1 MALQYQAGSPLVLS
15 SKTLQIDYPVTF
27 TFGNTTLHLNEQP
40 SGEAR
45 QALEKLITKRN
56 AQKLTRA
63 SAPLAAGKTP
73 LFAKVQPLDTFKAK
87 VRVTL
92 GKPQRNG
99 RFDWPLEELA
109 NTFEAQRRGVRMPS
123 LQGFGYSKD
132 RLGLTQ
138 EYFILTRL
146 LDDHIDGVQW
156 LKRNPDKVKD
166 FILDAF
172 ELLDSL
178 SRKNITH
185 MDFWAGNI
193 MIPETSRKPLQAIDF
208 ENCFA
213 SKTAHMSETLGFQLG
228 FFYRRDI
235 YKLITEADY
244 DRLVDDYIRGL
255 PGISRQKFDEVYHA
269 SKHEYVGRK
278 QRREVFLSGRLITG

>member
-1 MALQYQAGSPLVLS
+1 MHLS
-15 SKTLQIDYPVTF
+15 
-27 TFGNTTLHLNEQP
+27 EQP
-40 SGEAR
+40 SVEAR
-45 QALEKLITKRN
+45 QALEKLIEKRRSR
-56 AQKLTRA
+56 KLTRA
-63 SAPLAAGKTP
+63 SAPLAAGTTP

-99 RFDWPLEELA
+99 RFDWPLEELK
-109 NTFEAQRRGVRMPS
+109 NTLEAQRRGVRMPP
-123 LQGFGYSKD
+123 LQGFGYTRD

-138 EYFILTRL
+138 EYFIITRL
-146 LDDHIDGVQW
+146 LDDHIDGVRW
-156 LKRNPDKVKD
+156 LKRNPDKVES

-172 ELLDSL
+172 DLLSSL
-178 SRKNITH
+178 ARKNITH
-185 MDFWAGNI
+185 MDFWIGNI
-193 MIPETSRKPLQAIDF
+193 MIPETSHKPLKAIDF

-213 SKTAHMSETLGFQLG
+213 GQTAHLSETLGFQLG

-244 DRLVDDYIRGL
+244 DRLVYEYVGQF
-255 PGISRQKFDEVYHA
+255 PGISRKKFDDVYFA

-278 QRREVFLSGRLITG
+278 QRREVFLNGTLITG

>member
-1 MALQYQAGSPLVLS
+1 VLS
-15 SKTLQIDYPVTF
+15 SKTLQGEYPVTF
-27 TFGNTTLHLNEQP
+27 VFGNTTLHLSEQP
-40 SGEAR
+40 SVEAR
-45 QALEKLITKRN
+45 QALEQLIQKRSTH
-56 AQKLTRA
+56 KLTRA
-63 SAPLAAGKTP
+63 SAPLASGDTP

-99 RFDWPLEELA
+99 RFDWPLEELV
-109 NTFEAQRRGVRMPS
+109 NTLEAQRRGVQMPP
-123 LQGFGYSKD
+123 LQGFGYTRN
-132 RLGLTQ
+132 RLGLAQ

-146 LDDHIDGVQW
+146 LDDHIDGLQW
-156 LKRNPDKVKD
+156 LKRNPDNVES

-172 ELLDSL
+172 ELLSSL

-193 MIPETSRKPLQAIDF
+193 MIPESSHKPLKAIDF

-213 SKTAHMSETLGFQLG
+213 GHTTHFSETLGFQLG
-228 FFYRRDI
+228 FFHHRDI

-244 DRLVDDYIRGL
+244 DRLVDEYIRSFPDL
-255 PGISRQKFDEVYHA
+255 SRQKFNEVYHA
-269 SKHEYVGRK
+269 SKHEHVGRK
-278 QRREVFLSGRLITG
+278 QRRDVFLSGKLITG

>member
-1 MALQYQAGSPLVLS
+1 MLS
-15 SKTLQIDYPVTF
+15 SKKLQYDYPVTF

-45 QALEKLITKRN
+45 QALEKLIKKRS
-56 AQKLTRA
+56 AKKLTRA
-63 SAPLAAGKTP
+63 SAPLASGETP
-73 LFAKVQPLDTFKAK
+73 LFAKVQPLDTLKAK

-109 NTFEAQRRGVRMPS
+109 NTLEAQRRGVQMPP
-123 LQGFGYSKD
+123 LQGFGYTKD

-156 LKRNPDKVKD
+156 LKRNPEKVKT

-172 ELLDSL
+172 ELLGSL

-185 MDFWAGNI
+185 MDFWLGNI
-193 MIPETSRKPLQAIDF
+193 MIPETTGKPLKAIDF

-213 SKTAHMSETLGFQLG
+213 TQTAHLSETLGFQLG

-244 DRLVDDYIRGL
+244 DRLVDDYVRL
-255 PGISRQKFDEVYHA
+255 VPGISREKFDEVYHA

-278 QRREVFLSGRLITG
+278 QRREVFLSGKLITG

>member
-1 MALQYQAGSPLVLS
+1 VLS
-15 SKTLQIDYPVTF
+15 SKALQCDYPITF
-27 TFGNTTLHLNEQP
+27 VFGNTTLHLSEQP
-40 SGEAR
+40 SVEAR
-45 QALEKLITKRN
+45 QALEKLIEKRRSR
-56 AQKLTRA
+56 KLTRA
-63 SAPLAAGKTP
+63 SAPLAAGTTS

-99 RFDWPLEELA
+99 RFDWPLEELK
-109 NTFEAQRRGVRMPS
+109 NTLEAQRRGVRMPP
-123 LQGFGYSKD
+123 LQGFGYTRD

-138 EYFILTRL
+138 EYFIITRL
-146 LDDHIDGVQW
+146 LDDHIDGVRW
-156 LKRNPDKVKD
+156 LKRNPDKVES

-172 ELLDSL
+172 DLLSSL
-178 SRKNITH
+178 ARKNITH
-185 MDFWAGNI
+185 MDFWIGNI
-193 MIPETSRKPLQAIDF
+193 MIPETSHKPLKAIDF

-213 SKTAHMSETLGFQLG
+213 GQTAHLSETLGFQLG

-244 DRLVDDYIRGL
+244 DRLVYEYVGQF
-255 PGISRQKFDEVYHA
+255 PGISRKKFDDVYFA

-278 QRREVFLSGRLITG
+278 QRREVFLNGTLITG

>member
-1 MALQYQAGSPLVLS
+1 MLS
-15 SKTLQIDYPVTF
+15 SKALQCDYPITF
-27 TFGNTTLHLNEQP
+27 VFGNTTLHLSEQP
-40 SGEAR
+40 SVEAR
-45 QALEKLITKRN
+45 QALEKLIEKRRSR
-56 AQKLTRA
+56 KLTRA
-63 SAPLAAGKTP
+63 SAPLTAGATP

-99 RFDWPLEELA
+99 RFDWPLEELK
-109 NTFEAQRRGVRMPS
+109 NTLEAQRRGVRMPP
-123 LQGFGYSKD
+123 LQGFGYTRD

-138 EYFILTRL
+138 EYFIITRL
-146 LDDHIDGVQW
+146 LDDHIDGVRW
-156 LKRNPDKVKD
+156 LKRNPDKVES

-172 ELLDSL
+172 DLLSSL
-178 SRKNITH
+178 ARKNITH
-185 MDFWAGNI
+185 MDFWIGNI
-193 MIPETSRKPLQAIDF
+193 MIPETSHKPLKAIDF

-213 SKTAHMSETLGFQLG
+213 GQTAHLSETLGFQLG

-244 DRLVDDYIRGL
+244 DRLVYEYVGQF
-255 PGISRQKFDEVYHA
+255 PGISRKKFDDVYFA

-278 QRREVFLSGRLITG
+278 QRREVFLNGTLITG